1 MSYHFI
7 FKKSE
12 KLIKIWDLG
21 MSNQYCY
28 EGRAG
33 ILKQS
38 LCGVRWYI
46 FRIALSRRCHHALV
60 NCCATTSDYYMFC
73 PEKISPLTKYLSDT
87 GLS

>member
-1 MSYHFI
+1 MS
-7 FKKSE
+7 K
-12 KLIKIWDLG
+12 
-21 MSNQYCY
+21 QYCY

-33 ILKQS
+33 ILKQI

-73 PEKISPLTKYLSDT
+73 PEKISPLTKCFSDT